1 MATNDRTRALQDS
14 VDRLASAFERMSSRL
29 DRIEPGTAQ
38 DADATGSDRVQRH
51 VRRYVPFYALAAIW
65 ALVLILLPTRGG
77 DDTTQAERASELTP
91 GAVETSDPAIGAL
104 GGGQATTGSVSD
116 GARRAASTARS
127 TTSGTAGRAAQ
138 GGADVP
144 VPGDL
149 DPLAWNRTGKTR
161 GGFECRNGVR
171 QIPWSAYAVP
181 CFPRWTGGN
190 AGATYRG
197 VTAKEIVIVRRT
209 FPDSANSQAVDAIA
223 QQAGAASEEETD
235 AVRNVFRKYFN
246 EIFELWGRTIRFVE
260 WESQYGDSTA
270 EAQGRGKEGACAD
283 ANIIA
288 NELKAFGVMDGGAA
302 FSECAAE
309 RKMMV
314 FGAAGYYPESYYDKY
329 HPYLWNGV
337 PDCERI
343 SYQLA
348 EYMGK
353 RLVGRPAKWAKGLDR
368 NKPRKFAVFIPNND
382 AYQAC
387 GNRME
392 SELKAK
398 YNTGFTSRYN
408 YTLDISRLPDEA
420 AKAVIQFKADG
431 ATSVVLAC
439 DPFSPIFL
447 TQSAK
452 SQNYNP
458 EWIIIGVALTD
469 VDNVGRLWDQSQV
482 RGSAFGM
489 SQLGATEKILGP
501 EGEAPKTYKTITG
514 TTIVPGTTGD
524 YHGLV
529 LLFNVLQAT
538 GPTVTPETV
547 AEAFVRLP
555 PGGAPRFEVGFASY
569 RDGPD
574 GKAGAGDHTAIDDA
588 REIWWNADENGFD
601 GKQGTFEET
610 MGGKRFRNGE
620 WPSGDPPVFQ

>member
-1 MATNDRTRALQDS
+1 VATNDAARSLQDS
-14 VDRLASAFERMSSRL
+14 VERLAAAFERMSARL
-29 DRIEPGTAQ
+29 DTIDLAGAPVEEG
-38 DADATGSDRVQRH
+38 DRVTRH
-51 VRRYVPFYALAAIW
+51 VRRFMPFYALAAVW
-65 ALVLILLPTRGG
+65 AVMLILLPTRGE
-77 DDTTQAERASELTP
+77 DSADAASQASALTP
-91 GAVETSDPAIGAL
+91 GAQTSGDGTGDMSGAIGPTTADPKGVRPSGRGAPA
-104 GGGQATTGSVSD
+104 GGTPG
-116 GARRAASTARS
+116 
-127 TTSGTAGRAAQ
+127 TSGRTAQASPDAPSLEG
-138 GGADVP
+138 
-144 VPGDL
+144 L
-149 DPLAWNRTGKTR
+149 DPLAWDRAGKTR
-161 GGFECRNGVR
+161 GGFDCKNGVR

-181 CFPRWTGGN
+181 CFPAWSGTN
-190 AGATYRG
+190 DGATYRG

-209 FPDSANSQAVDAIA
+209 FPESANSQAVDAIA
-223 QQAGAASEEETD
+223 AQAGAAPSDVTD
-235 AVRNVFRKYFN
+235 EIRNKFRAYFN
-246 EIFELWGRTIRFVE
+246 KVFELWGRKVRFVD

-288 NELKAFGVMDGGAA
+288 NELKAFGVMDGGQA

-314 FGAAGYYPESYYDKY
+314 FNAAGYYPESYYDRY

-353 RLVGRPAKWAKGLDR
+353 RLVGRPAKWAKGLER
-368 NKPRKFAVFIPNND
+368 NKQRKFAVFIPNND
-382 AYQAC
+382 AYQTC
-387 GNRME
+387 GNRMQ

-398 YNTGFTSRYN
+398 YNSGWGSRYN

-420 AKAVIQFKADG
+420 AKAIIQFKADG
-431 ATSVVLAC
+431 ATTIVLAC

-452 SQNYNP
+452 SQSYNP
-458 EWIIIGVALTD
+458 EWIVIGVALTD
-469 VDNVGRLWDQSQV
+469 VDNVARLWDQSQV
-482 RGSAFGM
+482 TRSLFGM

-501 EGEAPKTYKTITG
+501 GGEAPKTYKIITG
-514 TTIVPGTTGD
+514 TEIAPGTTGD

-529 LLFNVLQAT
+529 LLFNALQAA

-547 AEAFVRLP
+547 ASAFVRLP
-555 PGGAPRFEVGFASY
+555 PGGAPRFEVGYASY

-574 GKAGAGDHTAIDDA
+574 GRAGTHDHTAIDDA
-588 REIWWNADENGFD
+588 REIWWNADGTGFD
-601 GKQGTFEET
+601 GKKGLYEET
-610 MGGKRFRNGE
+610 MSGKRFRNGE
-620 WPSGDPPVFQ
+620 WPKGDPQVFE

>member
-1 MATNDRTRALQDS
+1 MATNGQARSLQDS
-14 VDRLASAFERMSSRL
+14 VEQLAAAFERMSSRL
-29 DRIEPGTAQ
+29 DRIEPVTE
-38 DADATGSDRVQRH
+38 DRDRVARH
-51 VRRYVPFYALAAIW
+51 VRRFMPFYALAAVW
-65 ALVLILLPTRGG
+65 ALMLILLPTRGEESPNAAG
-77 DDTTQAERASELTP
+77 HASALTP
-91 GAVETSDPAIGAL
+91 GAAETAETGTGVVLGAL
-104 GGGQATTGSVSD
+104 GPSTANSVNGRRSGSGTSTG
-116 GARRAASTARS
+116 GARRNGA
-127 TTSGTAGRAAQ
+127 AAQ
-138 GGADVP
+138 AVSGAP
-144 VPGDL
+144 SLERL
-149 DPLAWNRTGKTR
+149 DPLAWNEVGKTR
-161 GGFECRNGVR
+161 GGFDCKNGVR

-181 CFPRWTGGN
+181 CFPAWSGEN

-197 VTAKEIVIVRRT
+197 VTSKEIVIVRRK
-209 FPDSANSQAVDAIA
+209 FPESANSQAVDAIA
-223 QQAGAASEEETD
+223 QQAGAAPTEVTD
-235 AVRNVFRKYFN
+235 EIRNVFRKYFN
-246 EIFELWGRTIRFVE
+246 KVFELWGRKIRFID

-288 NELKAFGVMDGGAA
+288 NELKAFGVMDGGQA

-314 FGAAGYYPESYYDKY
+314 FNAAGYYPESYYDEY

-343 SYQLA
+343 SFQLA

-353 RLVGRPAKWAKGLDR
+353 RLVGRPAKWAKGLER
-368 NKPRKFAVFIPNND
+368 NKQRKFAVFIPNND

-392 SELKAK
+392 AELKGK
-398 YNTGFTSRYN
+398 YNSGFASRYN

-420 AKAVIQFKADG
+420 AKAIIQFKADG
-431 ATSVVLAC
+431 ATSIVLAC

-452 SQNYNP
+452 SQQYNP
-458 EWIIIGVALTD
+458 EWLIIGVALTD

-482 RGSAFGM
+482 RNSAFGM

-501 EGEAPKTYKTITG
+501 QGEAPRTYKTITG
-514 TTIVPGTTGD
+514 TTIEPGTTGD

-529 LLFNVLQAT
+529 LLFNVLQAA

-547 AEAFVRLP
+547 ATAFVRLP
-555 PGGAPRFEVGFASY
+555 PGGAPRFEVGYASY

-574 GKAGAGDHTAIDDA
+574 GRAGTHDHTAIDDA
-588 REIWWNADENGFD
+588 REIWWNADANGFD
-601 GKQGTFEET
+601 GKKGTFEET
-610 MGGKRFRNGE
+610 MDGKRFRNGE
-620 WPSGDPPVFQ
+620 WPKGDPPVFQ